1 MAPLQDLHDRYCSF
15 IHRTADKIRLTKHTV
30 ITQLI
35 AETLGTLL
43 LIFYG
48 DGSVAQN
55 VLGSTKLN
63 QFLTVS
69 LGWGAAVTVSIVVT
83 GKACPAILNPAVAVS
98 NTIIGALRWSLLPV
112 YILLEFLG
120 AYLGAGLVLA
130 VYNAKIC
137 EYAKNNNSGQFLTN
151 TTGGIFVANKGS
163 SVGTAVVDQ
172 IVTTAIL
179 VFGIY
184 AITEDRLVKKS
195 PYTTP
200 AVVGMV
206 VFLAVGTYTA
216 NASSALNP
224 ARDFGPRL
232 LLLSTYWGPEAFRI
246 DDYYFWVPLI
256 APIIGAAIGA
266 IFYELLVGIH
276 TDRESEK
283 AEGNEMEG
291 LEGVYD
297 SQSDY

>member
-1 MAPLQDLHDRYCSF
+1 MAPLQDFHDRYRRF

-30 ITQLI
+30 VTQLI

-48 DGSVAQN
+48 DGSGAQN
-55 VLGSTKLN
+55 FLGSSKLN

-69 LGWGAAVTVSIVVT
+69 LGWGAAVSVAIIVT
-83 GKACPAILNPAVAVS
+83 GKACPAILNPAIAVS
-98 NTIIGALRWSLLPV
+98 NTMIGGLRWSLLPA
-112 YILLEFLG
+112 YILLEFVG
-120 AYLGAGLVLA
+120 AYLGAGLLLA
-130 VYNAKIC
+130 VYNTKIA
-137 EYAKNNNSGQFLTN
+137 EYAMKYDGGQYLTN
-151 TTGGIFVANKGS
+151 TTGGIFVAAKGS
-163 SVGTAVVDQ
+163 SLGVAVMDQ

-195 PYTTP
+195 PYATP

-206 VFLAVGTYTA
+206 VYLAVGTYTA

-232 LLLSTYWGPEAFRI
+232 LLLSTCKSSRNCNG
-246 DDYYFWVPLI
+246 
-256 APIIGAAIGA
+256 
-266 IFYELLVGIH
+266 
-276 TDRESEK
+276 
-283 AEGNEMEG
+283 
-291 LEGVYD
+291 
-297 SQSDY
+297 

>member
-48 DGSVAQN
+48 DGSVAQKF
-55 VLGSTKLN
+55 LGSI
-63 QFLTVS
+63 
-69 LGWGAAVTVSIVVT
+69 SIVVT

-130 VYNAKIC
+130 VYDKKIR
-137 EYAKNNNSGQFLTN
+137 EYAEKNDGGQFLTN

-163 SVGTAVVDQ
+163 SVEVAVIDQ

-195 PYTTP
+195 PYAPP
-200 AVVGMV
+200 AVVGLV

-256 APIIGAAIGA
+256 APIIGAVIGA
-266 IFYELLVGIH
+266 ILYELLVGIH
-276 TDRESEK
+276 TDREIAN
-283 AEGNEMEG
+283 AEEYEMEG
-291 LEGVYD
+291 LEGVSESESAY
-297 SQSDY
+297 